1 MIALTI
7 YLVTF
12 FASAIL
18 LILDI
23 HHEIVA
29 EDARYTARV
38 PAAPAEPATLSAQAP
53 VDKAA

>member
-18 LILDI
+18 LILYI
-23 HHEIVA
+23 HREIVA

-38 PAAPAEPATLSAQAP
+38 PAAPAELATPDVQAP
-53 VDKAA
+53 DDKAA